1 MNSAPLKV
9 FLTSLY
15 CLLGTVALLFP
26 NPSEPD
32 PTILTESLIHQM
44 TEEEILG
51 QLLLVG
57 YSSVEPTPLLLEWIR
72 SRGIGGVKIFG
83 WNAEDL
89 NRLYRSIQQ
98 MQEHS
103 NRRKLKLPLFIATDQ
118 EGGWVRH
125 VKGDTAITPGNLALG
140 AARIPYDAYR
150 TGYLIG
156 KELKALGINMNF
168 APTVDVYV
176 NPEANVIGPR
186 AFSSDPVLTGIL
198 GVAYYRGMAEAGII
212 CAAKHYPGHG
222 NADEDSHGALPVI
235 YDSFDTLW
243 KRDLLPYRML
253 ISEGIPAILSG
264 HLSFP
269 KITGDNRPSSLS
281 SFFGTELL
289 RNRLGFQGLLITDD
303 LYMSGANRG
312 KTMAEVCIEAIEA
325 GNDLLLLSKTPQ
337 LEDPIW
343 KALVTRYRKEKAF
356 RDRVLSAVRKV
367 LGTKIRYLT
376 ERVET
381 NPDSERNSLDKTP
394 IRVATPESREFFL
407 EQSARSVTLLRNTL
421 SLLPYSPSSEERV
434 LLAGPFKDFLR
445 TGKTYFPHAEEFQFS
460 YSPFYRAIPEE
471 KKTFQRIS
479 SKADTII
486 FCLANPNGLEIL
498 RTLKDF
504 RGKIIVFSILTPVY
518 LREVP
523 WVQTAIA
530 VYGWGID
537 SFNAGFAV
545 ITGSIPPFGKNPIE
559 TLFSEKT
566 P

>member
-1 MNSAPLKV
+1 MTPLPHR
-9 FLTSLY
+9 LLL
-15 CLLGTVALLFP
+15 CLLLGFLQVTLFLYP
-26 NPSEPD
+26 NPVERD
-32 PTILTESLIHQM
+32 PSLLTEALVSQM
-44 TEEEILG
+44 TDEELLG
-51 QLLLVG
+51 QLFLVG
-57 YSSVEPTPLLLEWIR
+57 YSSAEPSALLLEWIR

-89 NRLYRSIQQ
+89 NRLYRSIQK
-98 MQEHS
+98 MQEQS
-103 NRRKLKLPLFIATDQ
+103 RRNRLKLPLFIATDQ

-125 VKGDTAITPGNLALG
+125 VKGDTSITPGNLALG

-176 NPEANVIGPR
+176 NPDAHVIGPR
-186 AFSSDPVLTGIL
+186 AFSSDPALTGIL

-235 YDSFDTLW
+235 LDSFDTLW
-243 KRDLLPYRML
+243 KRDLVPYRIL

-269 KITGDNRPSSLS
+269 KITGDTLPSSLS
-281 SFFGTELL
+281 PFFGTELL

-343 KALVTRYRKEKAF
+343 KALVSKYR
-356 RDRVLSAVRKV
+356 RDRAFHNRVLEAVQRIVK
-367 LGTKIRYLT
+367 TKIRYLSQESDT
-376 ERVET
+376 PT
-381 NPDSERNSLDKTP
+381 DSSEIPP
-394 IRVATPESREFFL
+394 IRAAASESREFFL
-407 EQSARSVTLLRNTL
+407 EQSARSVTLLKNSL
-421 SLLPYSPSSEERV
+421 SHIPYTPSKEERV

-445 TGKTYFPHAEEFQFS
+445 IGKTYFPQAEEFQFS
-460 YSPFYRAIPEE
+460 YSPFYRAVPEE
-471 KKTFQRIS
+471 KRAFQRVS
-479 SKADTII
+479 SASDTII
-486 FCLANPNGLEIL
+486 FCLANPNGLELL
-498 RTLKDF
+498 RTL
-504 RGKIIVFSILTPVY
+504 RGFKGKLIVFSILTPVY

-523 WVQTAIA
+523 WIQTAIA

-537 SFNAGFAV
+537 SFKAGFAV
-545 ITGSIPPFGKNPIE
+545 ITGGIPPLGKNPIE
-559 TLFSEKT
+559 TLFSEKV

>member
-1 MNSAPLKV
+1 MTASPRRFFLCLLLG
-9 FLTSLY
+9 FLTLSLFLY
-15 CLLGTVALLFP
+15 P
-26 NPSEPD
+26 NPIESD
-32 PTILTESLIHQM
+32 PSLLTESLMSQM
-44 TEEEILG
+44 TDEELLG
-51 QLLLVG
+51 QLFLVG
-57 YSSVEPTPLLLEWIR
+57 YSSAEPSALLLEWIH

-89 NRLYRSIQQ
+89 NRLYRSIQK
-98 MQEHS
+98 MQEQS
-103 NRRKLKLPLFIATDQ
+103 RRNRLKLPLFIATDQ

-125 VKGDTAITPGNLALG
+125 VKGDTSITPGNLALG

-176 NPEANVIGPR
+176 NPDAHVIGPR
-186 AFSSDPVLTGIL
+186 AFSSDPTLTGIL

-235 YDSFDTLW
+235 PDSFDTLW
-243 KRDLLPYRML
+243 KRDLVPYRML

-269 KITGDNRPSSLS
+269 KITGDTLPSSLS
-281 SFFGTELL
+281 PFFGTELL
-289 RNRLGFQGLLITDD
+289 RKRLGFQGLLITDD

-343 KALVTRYRKEKAF
+343 KALVSKYRRDRAF
-356 RDRVLSAVRKV
+356 HDRVLQAVRRT
-367 LGTKIRYLT
+367 LWTKIRYLPRESAPPT
-376 ERVET
+376 DSSET
-381 NPDSERNSLDKTP
+381 SS
-394 IRVATPESREFFL
+394 IQVAAPESREFFL
-407 EQSARSVTLLRNTL
+407 EQSARSVTLLKNNL
-421 SLLPYSPSSEERV
+421 SLIPYTPSKEERV

-445 TGKTYFPHAEEFQFS
+445 TGKTYFPQAEEFQFS
-460 YSPFYRAIPEE
+460 YTPFYRAVPEE
-471 KKTFQRIS
+471 KRAFQRVS
-479 SKADTII
+479 SASDTII
-486 FCLANPNGLEIL
+486 FCLANPNGLELL
-498 RTLKDF
+498 RTL
-504 RGKIIVFSILTPVY
+504 RGFQGKLIVFSILTPVY

-523 WVQTAIA
+523 WIQTAIA

-537 SFNAGFAV
+537 SFKAGFAV
-545 ITGSIPPFGKNPIE
+545 ISGSIPPLGKNPIE
-559 TLFSEKT
+559 TLFSEKV

>member
-1 MNSAPLKV
+1 
-9 FLTSLY
+9 
-15 CLLGTVALLFP
+15 
-26 NPSEPD
+26 
-32 PTILTESLIHQM
+32 M
-44 TEEEILG
+44 TDEEILG
-51 QLLLVG
+51 QILLVG

-89 NRLYRSIQQ
+89 SRLYRSIQQ

-103 NRRKLKLPLFIATDQ
+103 KRSRMKLPLFIATDQ

-140 AARIPYDAYR
+140 ATRIPFDAYR

-156 KELKALGINMNF
+156 KELKMLGINMNF

-222 NADEDSHGALPVI
+222 NADEDSHGVLPVI
-235 YDSFDTLW
+235 HDSFDTLW
-243 KRDLLPYRML
+243 KRDLIPYRML

-281 SFFGTELL
+281 PFFGTELL
-289 RNRLGFQGLLITDD
+289 RKRLGFEGLLITDD

-312 KTMAEVCIEAIEA
+312 KTMADVCIEAIDA

-343 KALVTRYRKEKAF
+343 RAIVSRYHKEKAF
-356 RDRVLSAVRKV
+356 RDRVLSAVRRV
-367 LGTKIRYLT
+367 VGTKIRYIHET
-376 ERVET
+376 ERKT
-381 NPDSERNSLDKTP
+381 LDTTP
-394 IRVATPESREFFL
+394 IQVATPESREFFL
-407 EQSARSVTLLRNTL
+407 EQSARSVTLLKNHL
-421 SLLPYSPSSEERV
+421 SLIPYSPSSEERV

-445 TGKTYFPHAEEFQFS
+445 TGKTYFPKAEEFAFS
-460 YSPFYRAIPEE
+460 YSPFYRANPEE
-471 KKTFQRIS
+471 KKAFQRVS
-479 SKADTII
+479 TKVDTII
-486 FCLANPNGLEIL
+486 FCLANPNGLELL

-504 RGKIIVFSILTPVY
+504 KGKIIVFSILTPVY

-530 VYGWGID
+530 VYGWSID
-537 SFNAGFAV
+537 SFKAGFAV
-545 ITGSIPPFGKNPIE
+545 ITGSIPPLGKNPIE
-559 TLFSEKT
+559 TLLSEKT

>member
-1 MNSAPLKV
+1 MTPLPHRL
-9 FLTSLY
+9 FL
-15 CLLGTVALLFP
+15 CLLLGFLQVTLFLYP
-26 NPSEPD
+26 NPVERD
-32 PTILTESLIHQM
+32 PSLLTEALVSQM
-44 TEEEILG
+44 TDEELLG
-51 QLLLVG
+51 QLFLVG
-57 YSSVEPTPLLLEWIR
+57 YSSAEPSALLLEWIR

-89 NRLYRSIQQ
+89 NRLYRSIQK
-98 MQEHS
+98 MQEQS
-103 NRRKLKLPLFIATDQ
+103 RKNRLKLPLFIATDQ

-125 VKGDTAITPGNLALG
+125 VKGDTSITPGNLALG

-176 NPEANVIGPR
+176 NPDAHVIGPR
-186 AFSSDPVLTGIL
+186 AFSSDPALTGIL

-235 YDSFDTLW
+235 LDSFDTLW
-243 KRDLLPYRML
+243 KRDLVPYRML

-269 KITGDNRPSSLS
+269 KITGDTLPSSLS
-281 SFFGTELL
+281 PFFGTELL

-343 KALVTRYRKEKAF
+343 KALVSKYR
-356 RDRVLSAVRKV
+356 RDRAFHNRVLEAVRRIVKA
-367 LGTKIRYLT
+367 KIHYLSQESDT
-376 ERVET
+376 PTDSLET
-381 NPDSERNSLDKTP
+381 PSLRAAASD
-394 IRVATPESREFFL
+394 SREFFL
-407 EQSARSVTLLRNTL
+407 EQSARSVTLLKNSL
-421 SLLPYSPSSEERV
+421 SLIPYTPSKEERV
-434 LLAGPFKDFLR
+434 LLAGPFKEFLR
-445 TGKTYFPHAEEFQFS
+445 IGKTYFPQAEEFQFS
-460 YSPFYRAIPEE
+460 YSPFYRAVPEE
-471 KKTFQRIS
+471 KRAFQRVS
-479 SKADTII
+479 SASDTII
-486 FCLANPNGLEIL
+486 FCLANPNGLELL
-498 RTLKDF
+498 RTL
-504 RGKIIVFSILTPVY
+504 RGFKGKLIVFSILTPVY

-523 WVQTAIA
+523 WIQTAIA

-537 SFNAGFAV
+537 SFKAGFAV
-545 ITGSIPPFGKNPIE
+545 ITGGIPPLGKNPIE
-559 TLFSEKT
+559 TLFSEKV